1 MITKPEP
8 IDSEI
13 HVLSG
18 KTPMVKTDVDAIMEY
33 ANDYFLDLSE
43 YQAGDLMGESFFLL
57 THPDMPR
64 TIIDLAMK
72 QVKDKNTVSTIV
84 KFISKTGKFFWLQIR
99 LDFKVDEITREV
111 KNIYYYGTQA
121 PITSTMELSK
131 LYDKLSKIE
140 KESSLEYSEKYF
152 NNYLENLDLDYNTFF
167 EKLVKF

>member
-1 MITKPEP
+1 MKVKPQPLDDET
-8 IDSEI
+8 

-18 KTPMVKTDVDAIMEY
+18 KIPMVKTDVDTIMEY

-43 YQAGDLMGESFFLL
+43 YNAGEIMRESFLL
-57 THPDMPR
+57 LSHPDMPK
-64 TIIDLAMK
+64 TIIDLAWK
-72 QVKDKNTVSTIV
+72 QIMNKKTVSTIA

-99 LDFKVDEITREV
+99 LDFKVDEQTREV
-111 KNIYYYGTQA
+111 KNIYYYGAQA
-121 PITSTMELSK
+121 PRTSVIELEK

-140 KESSLEYSEKYF
+140 KESTLEFSEKYF